1 MKKIG
6 ALLVIIGILC
16 FCFVCVIIN
25 GNLDKNYFVDTT
37 KVEGQKIENSQY
49 KTFEYDNNFNY
60 DYVKSHSLENKMK
73 IIFPLFDNM
82 DKDDIS
88 GTEFYKSF
96 IKNDINVTAM
106 VIQNSDFSLNQY
118 IDDVIKSYDDD
129 AYEKYNYSAS
139 KNSILIS
146 GIKSSYLKIN
156 YVIKEN
162 AVEDEA
168 SLYNEEFYIFI
179 QTDYKEF
186 VEIKYSI
193 TGKKLTDELL
203 TKIINNITVERNAA
217 NFLVSE
223 VVNNQLVGTLYNIKT
238 ENTNE
243 NYSLTFKVSNSK
255 YEEIEN
261 ENNTTN
267 YTTFKSKSDNFIV
280 VVELTNYFNQD
291 IKEFIE
297 DEKIYSY
304 LNTESYDVQDYL
316 NSIIFI
322 NNKEFQNFS
331 FNYKENNQIKYF
343 NMYVNL
349 IDNNV
354 IYIITIKS
362 SDIIEANEIEDF
374 FEYTYS

>member
-16 FCFVCVIIN
+16 FCVVCVIIN

-280 VVELTNYFNQD
+280 AVELTNYFNQD